1 MILLLLHRR
10 GARTFGQTERETG
23 MKQRLLTQVRI
34 ELVLSERV
42 EYEGRGKGEK
52 KHNRGSLEVWKNYD
66 YPFFHSV
73 LAPLAKQCDLLKEL

>member
-42 EYEGRGKGEK
+42 EYEYEGRGKGEK
-52 KHNRGSLEVWKNYD
+52 NIKKYKKQTKQREQNRGVIRNSE
-66 YPFFHSV
+66 
-73 LAPLAKQCDLLKEL
+73 EL